1 MKGGSGRYD
10 DDDKIIDITDLIN
23 KSKSEEEIEMEQ
35 FTNHFVDMFNRG
47 IIEKQREE
55 ARKRF
60 IYFMINFLLCTQV
73 VTVVALCFIFAKIYQ
88 IYALA
93 RDSYGY

>member
-1 MKGGSGRYD
+1 MNSGDGGRFDG
-10 DDDKIIDITDLIN
+10 DDKIIDITDLIN
-23 KSKSEEEIEMEQ
+23 NSKSEEEIELEQ

-55 ARKRF
+55 SRKRF

-73 VTVVALCFIFAKIYQ
+73 AVVVALCFIFAKIY
-88 IYALA
+88 
-93 RDSYGY
+93 

>member
-1 MKGGSGRYD
+1 MNNDGGGRFD
-10 DDDKIIDITDLIN
+10 GDDKIIDITDYVN
-23 KSKSEEEIEMEQ
+23 KKSEEEIQIDE

-60 IYFMINFLLCTQV
+60 INFMINFLLFSQFAV
-73 VTVVALCFIFAKIYQ
+73 VVALCFLFAKIY
-88 IYALA
+88 
-93 RDSYGY
+93 

>member
-1 MKGGSGRYD
+1 MNSGDGGRFDG
-10 DDDKIIDITDLIN
+10 DDKIIDITDLIN
-23 KSKSEEEIEMEQ
+23 NSKSEEEIELEQ

-55 ARKRF
+55 SRNRF

-73 VTVVALCFIFAKIYQ
+73 AVVVALCFIFAKIY
-88 IYALA
+88 
-93 RDSYGY
+93 

>member
-1 MKGGSGRYD
+1 MSNEGGGRFD
-10 DDDKIIDITDLIN
+10 GDEKIIDITDYVN
-23 KSKSEEEIEMEQ
+23 KKSEEEIQIDE

-60 IYFMINFLLCTQV
+60 INFMINFLLFSQFAV
-73 VTVVALCFIFAKIYQ
+73 VVALCFLFAKIY
-88 IYALA
+88 
-93 RDSYGY
+93 

>member
-1 MKGGSGRYD
+1 MNSGDGGRFDG
-10 DDDKIIDITDLIN
+10 DDKIIDITEYVN
-23 KSKSEEEIEMEQ
+23 KKSDEEIQIDE

-60 IYFMINFLLCTQV
+60 IYFMINFLLCIQIAV
-73 VTVVALCFIFAKIYQ
+73 VIALCFIFAKIY
-88 IYALA
+88 
-93 RDSYGY
+93 

>member
-1 MKGGSGRYD
+1 MNNEGGGRFD
-10 DDDKIIDITDLIN
+10 GDEKIIDITDYVN
-23 KSKSEEEIEMEQ
+23 KKSDEEIQMEE

-60 IYFMINFLLCTQV
+60 IHFMINFLLCTQV
-73 VTVVALCFIFAKIYQ
+73 AVVIALCFLFAKIY
-88 IYALA
+88 
-93 RDSYGY
+93 

>member
-1 MKGGSGRYD
+1 MNNSGNGGGRYE
-10 DDDKIIDITDLIN
+10 DDDKIIDITDIVN
-23 KSKSEEEIEMEQ
+23 KKSEEEIQMEE

-60 IYFMINFLLCTQV
+60 IHFMINFLLCMQV
-73 VTVVALCFIFAKIYQ
+73 AVVIALCFLFAKVY
-88 IYALA
+88 
-93 RDSYGY
+93 

>member
-1 MKGGSGRYD
+1 MNGDGDGRYG
-10 DDDKIIDITDLIN
+10 DDDKIIDITNLVN
-23 KSKSEEEIEMEQ
+23 KKSDEEIQMEE

-60 IYFMINFLLCTQV
+60 IHFMINFLLFTQIAV
-73 VTVVALCFIFAKIYQ
+73 IIALCFIFAKIY
-88 IYALA
+88 
-93 RDSYGY
+93 

>member
-1 MKGGSGRYD
+1 MNNEGGGRFD
-10 DDDKIIDITDLIN
+10 GDEKIIDITDYVN
-23 KSKSEEEIEMEQ
+23 KKSDEEIQIEE

-60 IYFMINFLLCTQV
+60 IHFMINFLLCAQV
-73 VTVVALCFIFAKIYQ
+73 AVVIALCFLFAKIY
-88 IYALA
+88 
-93 RDSYGY
+93 

>member
-1 MKGGSGRYD
+1 MNNDGGGRFD
-10 DDDKIIDITDLIN
+10 GDDKIIDITDYVN
-23 KSKSEEEIEMEQ
+23 KKSDEEIQIDE
-35 FTNHFVDMFNRG
+35 FANHFVDMFNRG

-73 VTVVALCFIFAKIYQ
+73 ATVVALFFLFAKIY
-88 IYALA
+88 
-93 RDSYGY
+93 

>member
-1 MKGGSGRYD
+1 MNSGDGGRFDG
-10 DDDKIIDITDLIN
+10 DDKIIDITEYVN
-23 KSKSEEEIEMEQ
+23 KKSDEEIQIDE

-73 VTVVALCFIFAKIYQ
+73 AVVVALCFIFAKIY
-88 IYALA
+88 
-93 RDSYGY
+93 

>member
-1 MKGGSGRYD
+1 MSNEGGGRFD
-10 DDDKIIDITDLIN
+10 GDEKIIDITDYVN
-23 KSKSEEEIEMEQ
+23 KKSDEEIQMEE

-60 IYFMINFLLCTQV
+60 IHFMINFLLFTQIAV
-73 VTVVALCFIFAKIYQ
+73 IIALCFIFAKIY
-88 IYALA
+88 
-93 RDSYGY
+93 

>member
-1 MKGGSGRYD
+1 MSNEGGGRFD
-10 DDDKIIDITDLIN
+10 GDEKIIDITDYVN
-23 KSKSEEEIEMEQ
+23 KKSEEEIQIDE

-60 IYFMINFLLCTQV
+60 INFMINFLLLSQFAV
-73 VTVVALCFIFAKIYQ
+73 VVALCFLFAKIY
-88 IYALA
+88 
-93 RDSYGY
+93 